1 MYAVAAGD
9 DADMSAFEGHELH
22 KVQANQTLTF
32 EHTYTWWGNKRVL
45 RVLGQPEVK
54 LKWDHVPKHCKAAR
68 TILLGPLMP
77 QDIDC
82 ASFAH
87 REQGAPTPDP

>member
-1 MYAVAAGD
+1 
-9 DADMSAFEGHELH
+9 MSAFEGHELH
-22 KVQANQTLTF
+22 RIPANQTLVF

-45 RVLGQPEVK
+45 RVLSQPDVT
-54 LKWDHVPKHCKAAR
+54 LSWDHVPRHCKRAR

-82 ASFAH
+82 ASFTD
-87 REQGAPTPDP
+87 REQGKT